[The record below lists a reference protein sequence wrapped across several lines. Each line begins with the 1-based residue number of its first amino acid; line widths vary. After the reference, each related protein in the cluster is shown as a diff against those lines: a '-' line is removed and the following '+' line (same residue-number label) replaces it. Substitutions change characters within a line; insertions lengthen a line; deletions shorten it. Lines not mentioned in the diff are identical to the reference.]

1 MDSGRKPRKKPKT
14 RKSKPRQKQK
24 QSQTQKVIVNV
35 GELRKVKQRTRKV
48 ARSKN
53 KPPLNAFYGTPQTPL
68 LINPYNNV
76 YRDVIQPIRQQ
87 QQAFQ
92 HQTSQAIDEIRR
104 SVTANL
110 ENPASQVSTGS
121 LETIASPPKSAL
133 ESTATPPLP
142 TPKPIVPS
150 SPIVEPMAPPPTQSP
165 VNPVLGS
172 KVSPHILSPPPKIE
186 SFDGTP
192 SPMGASKEPPTA
204 EPTPK
209 KLVKSL
215 VDAMES
221 SSEPAPPLPKENL
234 EKKTRKN
241 TKKQKA
247 VDSEVTIPAKYL
259 LAEKF
264 HGNAINYM
272 FTTDKA
278 TGKSKSSNKI
288 QWVQNQKQIKKD
300 FNLTSK
306 DELKE
311 FRKTYLEYVQK
322 YHS

>member
-104 SVTANL
+104 SVAANL
-110 ENPASQVSTGS
+110 ENPTPQVPTGS
-121 LETIASPPKSAL
+121 LERIASPPQSAL
-133 ESTATPPLP
+133 ESTAASPLP
-142 TPKPIVPS
+142 TPKPIVKP
-150 SPIVEPMAPPPTQSP
+150 SPIVEPMATPPMQSP
-165 VNPVLGS
+165 VNPGLGNL
-172 KVSPHILSPPPKIE
+172 SPHILSPPPKIK

-209 KLVKSL
+209 KLIKSL

-221 SSEPAPPLPKENL
+221 SSEPDPPLPKENL
-234 EKKTRKN
+234 EKRTRKN
-241 TKKQKA
+241 TKKQQA
-247 VDSEVTIPAKYL
+247 VDAEITIPAKFKP
-259 LAEKF
+259 AEKF
-264 HGNAINYM
+264 HGQVLNYM
-272 FTTDKA
+272 FTVDKNGNTKA
-278 TGKSKSSNKI
+278 AKTI
-288 QWVQNQKQIKKD
+288 QWKKQKPQIMQD
-300 FNLTSK
+300 FGLKST
-306 DELKE
+306 EEFKE
-311 FRKTYLEYVQK
+311 FKTNYGKYVQT
-322 YHS
+322 YQR